1 LSQIQLISDQK
12 FLLAHVKLP
21 LIHRDR
27 NGTSARRFCMPHFEA
42 LSSAPLR
49 HDAWSVGNAHCV
61 SRFQILAE
69 AEADVLCRLLNLFA
83 MQYLIPHQ
91 VSVMQQEGML
101 MVNVEVG
108 GMTWHRA
115 QVIGEKMRNLVS
127 VCSVELEPIGD
138 LHVVTEAVSLA
149 AS

>member
-1 LSQIQLISDQK
+1 
-12 FLLAHVKLP
+12 
-21 LIHRDR
+21 
-27 NGTSARRFCMPHFEA
+27 MPHFEA
-42 LSSAPLR
+42 LHPAPLR
-49 HDAWSVGNAHCV
+49 HDAWSVSNAHCV
-61 SRFQILAE
+61 TRFEILAE

-83 MQYLIPHQ
+83 MQYLIPRQ
-91 VSVMQQEGML
+91 VSVLQREDML
-101 MVNVEVG
+101 MVSVEVG
-108 GMTWHRA
+108 GVTWHRA